1 MFKDDV
7 YVSKIEQKDREVEE
21 SGGKGSD
28 PKSKDAKAKDPKSA
42 KGKGAEVEKKEKNIL
57 ITCPLKS
64 IRINCHINQ
73 AQ

>member
-1 MFKDDV
+1 MFKDDI

-42 KGKGAEVEKKEKNIL
+42 KGKGAEVEKKK
-57 ITCPLKS
+57 K
-64 IRINCHINQ
+64 RY
-73 AQ
+73 